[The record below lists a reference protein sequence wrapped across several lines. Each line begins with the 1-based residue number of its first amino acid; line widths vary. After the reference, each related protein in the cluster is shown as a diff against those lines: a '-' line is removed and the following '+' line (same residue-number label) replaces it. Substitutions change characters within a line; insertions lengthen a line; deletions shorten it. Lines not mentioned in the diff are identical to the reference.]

1 MNSYP
6 VQINLA
12 RGPTLSRPQM
22 PFGYN
27 LTLEKKIIIPVLFFL
42 FFFSNKNLISQNK
55 ACRFKYH
62 QSLFSILCLR
72 NLTEKLAWRSD
83 PLKPSHR
90 LTNGHRPLKTIE
102 SNGNVTPKP
111 LKTIDV
117 NCQWSE
123 HSMEMVPSKT
133 IEIVK
138 GLFKTIEFSNNLLT
152 IINWLLKK

>member
-83 PLKPSHR
+83 PLKPSNR
-90 LTNGHRPLKTIE
+90 LNNGYRPLKTIE

-111 LKTIDV
+111 LKNHWCQLSMVRAFNGDGLLKNHR
-117 NCQWSE
+117 NCQRSLQNHW
-123 HSMEMVPSKT
+123 
-133 IEIVK
+133 I
-138 GLFKTIEFSNNLLT
+138 FQ
-152 IINWLLKK
+152 